1 MRAVR
6 AGANVGSRME
16 DPPDGEA
23 IRLPA
28 PRLSGGVAVEQ
39 ALDTRRSLREFA
51 GEPLGLPELAQLLWA
66 AQDKA
71 A

>member
-1 MRAVR
+1 MA
-6 AGANVGSRME
+6 
-16 DPPDGEA
+16 EA